1 MSLVLKYYAPY
12 SGRIL
17 IDGVD
22 IKDVNT
28 RWLRRQMGLV
38 SQEFSLFDGTINDNI
53 TYGLEPGQVGQSF
66 CLNEIHLLI
75 LINLYIFFYSV
86 LVHST

>member
-53 TYGLEPGQVGQSF
+53 TYGLEPGQVMQSF
-66 CLNEIHLLI
+66 SLKIHLLI
-75 LINLYIFFYSV
+75 LINLYFFFYYV
-86 LVHST
+86 IVHSN